1 MALLF
6 FALFQFNNRLIC
18 ITSKWRHSRRYAIN
32 CIWNLIAN
40 FCIGLIWYW
49 AGIKWHLPPYVFIWW
64 IIFSVMQ
71 GICGTFFNLISFHSA
86 HRMVAFLNLNITFQ
100 SLKLAWNQSV
110 QSAPSMPVLCK
121 PHHYFV
127 KIKFLWNCICIYGW
141 NFLYVS
147 KALKKLNP
155 VVNSSDKICC
165 WFSSVESCYYKLFQ
179 FITH

>member
-1 MALLF
+1 MYFLHY
-6 FALFQFNNRLIC
+6 FNLI
-18 ITSKWRHSRRYAIN
+18 IDWFVLRQSDVTIGVTRSTY
-32 CIWNLIAN
+32 IWNSIAN

-71 GICGTFFNLISFHSA
+71 GICGTFFNLISLHSA
-86 HRMVAFLNLNITFQ
+86 HRMVAFLNLNIMFQ

-127 KIKFLWNCICIYGW
+127 KIKFLWKLYLYLWLEFSICVKG
-141 NFLYVS
+141 F
-147 KALKKLNP
+147 KK
-155 VVNSSDKICC
+155 VKSCC
-165 WFSSVESCYYKLFQ
+165 KLFW
-179 FITH
+179 